1 MSRCKLCKGQTYWIH
16 PNDPDNCGCEP
27 EMETRLDLRDLDYE
41 YLEVDQAWRK
51 VISYAQ
57 RVARKDHK
65 SGEVMKGER
74 YTEIVWSGLFVT
86 SPATS
91 TSREPSEGD
100 GDGTL
105 PPFWGGLLRG
115 RVFPEPQCRSLQHA
129 GNPHAL

>member
-74 YTEIVWSGLFVT
+74 YTEIVERLICDLT
-86 SPATS
+86 SNQHVERTI
-91 TSREPSEGD
+91 R
-100 GDGTL
+100 
-105 PPFWGGLLRG
+105 RG
-115 RVFPEPQCRSLQHA
+115 W
-129 GNPHAL
+129 